1 MLRTAIAAA
10 LALGA
15 AAPAWAGDEKAAT
28 LTIGDQAPAIDIAH
42 WLKGAKVDEFETGKI
57 YVLEF
62 WATWCGPC
70 RASIPHLTELQEHYL
85 DYDVTIIGLSN
96 EDLQTVV
103 GFLSKADKQEMLWN
117 EKMHY
122 TVATDPDKSVYGAY
136 MTASGQGGIPTAFI
150 IGKDQRIEW
159 IGNPIYPK
167 GEIDRAIE
175 AVSTDSWDRDLYRRI
190 VALREQAREAQMKD
204 EHELALGL
212 FDELIA
218 LDPHSGIRYKYS
230 KFNLLLTGL
239 DRPGEAYLIGRD
251 VIQANWDDSGFLNGI
266 AWFVVDSKA
275 VKTRDLEFAMKAA
288 KRANTLTDQKDAAI
302 LDTVARVHFEM
313 GDLEKAIA
321 CQRQAVKCAA
331 DTPYAKDIAKTLK
344 QYEAQEK

>member
-15 AAPAWAGDEKAAT
+15 AAPAWAGDEKAT
-28 LTIGDQAPAIDIAH
+28 LSIGDQAPAIDIAH

-62 WATWCGPC
+62 WATWCPPC
-70 RASIPHLTELQEHYL
+70 RKSIPHLTELQEHYL

-218 LDPHSGIRYKYS
+218 LDPHSGIRYKHDR
-230 KFNLLLTGL
+230 FNLLLTGL
-239 DRPGEAYLIGRD
+239 DRSGEAYSIGRE
-251 VIQANWDDSGFLNGI
+251 VIMANWDDSGFLNEI
-266 AWFVVDSKA
+266 AWFVVDDPK
-275 VKTRDLEFAMKAA
+275 VETR
-288 KRANTLTDQKDAAI
+288 
-302 LDTVARVHFEM
+302 
-313 GDLEKAIA
+313 DLEKAIA
-321 CQRQAVKCAA
+321 CQREAVKCAA
-331 DTPYAKDIAKTLK
+331 ETPYAEDIAKTLK
-344 QYEAQEK
+344 KYEAQEK